1 MSSITIDIGSEYRYL
16 IDEIKETPEYNNI
29 YSEYNNI
36 LNKYLFELNTQD
48 ISNSLKIELENLIS
62 DYICGKRDRIIDDL
76 LS

>member
-16 IDEIKETPEYNNI
+16 IDEIKETP
-29 YSEYNNI
+29 EYNNI

>member
-1 MSSITIDIGSEYRYL
+1 LIGSEYRYL

-29 YSEYNNI
+29 
-36 LNKYLFELNTQD
+36 LNKYSFELNTQD